1 MSYRDDLDALRA
13 RHASLDAEVSEKAKE
28 RDQAASLLADAKAR
42 AKLPVLP
49 NIRVATPCRADW
61 NEMTGDD
68 DRVRHCAHCDKDVF
82 NLSAMTREQ
91 AEALIIARAGDLCA
105 RYYQRSDGTILLQD
119 CEVGIAQKRKRK
131 VIAAGAAGLLAMGGA
146 AAWFVKSRRIEQ
158 VRMGDVAFEP
168 AENVK
173 MGLAITTPDD
183 PPPPKPIEP
192 VAPQIVEPEIHA
204 TMGAVAIVRD
214 VEPEPPPVQPQILV
228 EQK

>member
-1 MSYRDDLDALRA
+1 MSYRDDLDALHA

-28 RDQAASLLADAKAR
+28 RDQAASLLEDAKAR

-61 NEMTGDD
+61 NEMIGDE
-68 DRVRHCAHCDKDVF
+68 RVRHCAHCDKDVF

-91 AEALIIARAGDLCA
+91 AEAVVIGHAGDLCA

-119 CEVGIAQKRKRK
+119 CEVGIAQKRKRR
-131 VIAAGAAGLLAMGGA
+131 VIAAGAAGLLALGGA

-158 VRMGDVAFEP
+158 VRMGDIAFQP
-168 AENVK
+168 AENVQ
-173 MGLAITTPDD
+173 MSVHAEAVDD
-183 PPPPKPIEP
+183 SPPAKPLHPPEP
-192 VAPQIVEPEIHA
+192 HVDPEIRPM
-204 TMGAVAIVRD
+204 MGAVAIVRD
-214 VEPEPPPVQPQILV
+214 IEPPPVQPQILV

>member
-28 RDQAASLLADAKAR
+28 RDRAASVLADAKER

-61 NEMTGDD
+61 NEMVGDE
-68 DRVRHCAHCDKDVF
+68 RVRHCAHCDKDVF

-91 AEALIIARAGDLCA
+91 AERLVIERAGDLCA
-105 RYYQRSDGTILLQD
+105 RYYQRHDGTILLKD
-119 CEVGIAQKRKRK
+119 CSVGIAQKKKRR

-146 AAWFVKSRRIEQ
+146 AAWFAKSRRIEQ

-168 AENVK
+168 SENVQ
-173 MGLAITTPDD
+173 MSVHAEAVEDE
-183 PPPPKPIEP
+183 PPPPPPVHAVQGQVVEP
-192 VAPQIVEPEIHA
+192 VQM
-204 TMGAVAIVRD
+204 TMGAVAIMHD
-214 VEPEPPPVQPQILV
+214 DPEPVPVPVPTAVV
-228 EQK
+228 EDK